1 MFREMRLK
9 EQQLSQEE
17 AIAILKKATH
27 GTLAINGED
36 KYPYSV
42 PVSFAYGNGKIYFHG
57 ALAGQK
63 YDLLTKNP
71 SVCLSVVDLDDV
83 QPTKF
88 TTFYRSVIV
97 YGDVKRLTTPEEISG
112 RKFLR
117 LRTHHRPYDR
127 ETLRVKKR
135 NLQTDKSVLHQFEG
149 FFNIIEPRLQC
160 GISV

>member
-27 GTLAINGED
+27 GTLAIHGED

-42 PVSFAYGNGKIYFHG
+42 PISFAYGDGKIYFHG

-97 YGDVKRLTTPEEISG
+97 YGDVKRLTTPEEIRPAMEYTVDKYSPGLSEGG
-112 RKFLR
+112 RKYMKAQEGNFCAYEL
-117 LRTHHRPYDR
+117 TIAHM
-127 ETLRVKKR
+127 TAKR
-135 NLQTDKSVLHQFEG
+135 SE
-149 FFNIIEPRLQC
+149 
-160 GISV
+160 